1 MTSKQTIA
9 TLIEESGKLEAQFN
23 AEFVSAMHK
32 HDISMA
38 SSIMLTS
45 LSKTLGAVIAMNK
58 NKDERKHMVN
68 MVMHVI
74 AKTAEEV
81 STELQD
87 IDTQISTKLH

>member
-1 MTSKQTIA
+1 MIA
-9 TLIEESGKLEAQFN
+9 TLVEESGKLEAQFN
-23 AEFVSAMHK
+23 AEFVSAMRK

-58 NKDERKHMVN
+58 NADERKHMVSMC
-68 MVMHVI
+68 MVVI

-81 STELQD
+81 SVELQD